1 MCTWNGMVRF
11 QVTIVT
17 QKDVEVLFGHV
28 NISEQPL
35 SMHNVRVP
43 RHLNLDMQKER
54 VKIDWWAVV
63 V

>member
-1 MCTWNGMVRF
+1 MVRF

-35 SMHNVRVP
+35 CMHNVRVP
-43 RHLNLDMQKER
+43 RHLNLDMIRKER
-54 VKIDWWAVV
+54 LVAVV
-63 V
+63 